1 MAVIIYKIIR
11 DRRRR
16 RAAAPGERRLSP
28 DGPDLAQEARSGT
41 PQAAGVGEAASAVP
55 RTPVRIGPAGSPTA
69 PESDGEAATVVE
81 AVDRRPAAGMP
92 EQTGQVSG
100 PAVIEVR
107 GLRKYY
113 DGVEAVAGID
123 LEVRAG
129 EIFAFLGPNGAGKTT
144 TVEILEGYRRRNA
157 GDVCVLGVDPAQA
170 GRDWRARI
178 GVVLQESE
186 PEAELTAEE
195 CLSLY
200 AGYYPRP
207 RPVAE
212 TLELVG
218 LTDHRTARCGRMSG
232 GQRRRLDVALALI
245 GDPELIFLDE
255 PTTGFDP
262 AARKSAWDVIAGL
275 RDLGKTIF
283 LTTHYMEE
291 AEYLADRI
299 AVLAAGRIVARGTAA
314 TLGGR
319 DTEAAVVSFTLPP
332 GTPAADLPP
341 ALAGCVTRT
350 ANGHVEA
357 DTRSPLALVGVL
369 AGWASARGIDLPD
382 LDVHRPTL
390 EDVYLQLTRESR

>member
-1 MAVIIYKIIR
+1 MAIIISKGIAGY
-11 DRRRR
+11 RRRR
-16 RAAAPGERRLSP
+16 RAAAAAQGEQRLSP
-28 DGPDLAQEARSGT
+28 DDPPPAQHARSGA
-41 PQAAGVGEAASAVP
+41 PQLTDASTASRAGVPHALARGGPAVTAARPRADGQAAKVAAAAGREPAAGVPEGASH
-55 RTPVRIGPAGSPTA
+55 
-69 PESDGEAATVVE
+69 
-81 AVDRRPAAGMP
+81 
-92 EQTGQVSG
+92 

-107 GLRKYY
+107 GLRKSY

-144 TVEILEGYRRRNA
+144 TVEILEGYRRRTA
-157 GDVCVLGVDPAQA
+157 GDVSVLGTDPARA

-178 GVVLQESE
+178 GVVLQESQ
-186 PEAELTAEE
+186 PEDELTAEE

-212 TLELVG
+212 TLDLVG
-218 LTDHRTARCGRMSG
+218 LADHRTARCGRMSG

-262 AARKSAWDVIAGL
+262 AARKSAWQVIAGL

-299 AVLAAGRIVARGTAA
+299 AVLAAGRIVAEGTAA

-319 DTEAAVVSFTLPP
+319 DTEASVVSFTLPQ
-332 GTPAADLPP
+332 GVSAADLPP
-341 ALAGCVTRT
+341 AVAACVTRT

-357 DTRSPLALVGVL
+357 DTRSPLRLAGVL
-369 AGWASARGIDLPD
+369 DGWAQARGIDLPD

-390 EDVYLQLTRESR
+390 EDVYLQLTRRS